1 MNKIKKKVSGILQT
15 IGKLS
20 LIKKII
26 LIVVILAVGYFVVS
40 KLFLNKNNKITYQTE
55 KVAKGNLIVSVS
67 GSGAVAST
75 NSSNITTEATGVVK
89 KIYVKDGDIVKTG
102 DKIAE
107 LDLDLE
113 GQQKSSQAWAAYQSA
128 KNSLQ
133 TANDNLYSAQADLFT
148 KWQSFFDLSTSSH
161 YQNSDG
167 TPNTPERDSQTEF
180 RISQDNW
187 LSSEAKYKSQQK
199 AIEQA
204 QLSLNSAW
212 YSYQQASPIIY
223 APISGTVSGLSLQI
237 GSVINSQSSSNTS
250 ATTNKI
256 ASIKTDALPTLS
268 INLTEIDVPKIKIGD
283 KATIIFD
290 AFSDRTFTG
299 KVISIDTVGSVSSGV
314 TNYPTVIL
322 LDTKSSAILP
332 NMGISA
338 NIITNTKDNV
348 LLISSSAVKTD
359 DSGNSY
365 VQLFV
370 NGKPVNQNIETG
382 LFSDTQ
388 TEIVSGLKEGDT
400 VITSTTQAVS
410 NSTQQTQSVF
420 GGFGNRGGMGGGG
433 GGNVRIQDH

>member
-1 MNKIKKKVSGILQT
+1 MKKIKDFIF
-15 IGKLS
+15 KLS
-20 LIKKII
+20 LLKKII
-26 LIVVILAVGYFVVS
+26 FFVVILAVGYFIVS
-40 KLFLNKNNKITYQTE
+40 KLFLNKNGKVTYQTE
-55 KVAKGNLIVSVS
+55 KVTKGNLVVTVS

-75 NSSNITTEATGVVK
+75 NSSNITTEATGVVT
-89 KIYVKDGDIVKTG
+89 KIYVKDGDVVKTG
-102 DKIAE
+102 DTIAE
-107 LDLDLE
+107 LELDLE
-113 GQQKSSQAWAAYQSA
+113 GQQKSSQAWSSYQSA

-133 TANDNLYSAQADLFT
+133 TAKDNLYSSQANLFT
-148 KWQSFFDLSTSSH
+148 EWQSHFDLATSNL

-167 TPNTPERDSQTEF
+167 TPNTPERQSQTDYLVSE
-180 RISQDNW
+180 DNW
-187 LSSEAKYKSQQK
+187 LLAEAKYKAQQK

-256 ASIKTDALPTLS
+256 ANIKTDALPTLS

-290 AFSDRTFTG
+290 AFSDKTFTG

-322 LDTKSSAILP
+322 LDTKSNAILP

-338 NIITNTKDNV
+338 SIITNTKDEV
-348 LLISSSAVKTD
+348 LLVSSSAVKTD
-359 DSGNSY
+359 NNGSSY
-365 VQLFV
+365 VQILT
-370 NGKPVNQNIETG
+370 NGKPVNINVEAG
-382 LFSDTQ
+382 LSSDTQ

-400 VITSTTQAVS
+400 IITSTTEATTTT
-410 NSTQQTQSVF
+410 STQTQSVF
-420 GGFGNRGGMGGGG
+420 GGFGGRGG
-433 GGNVRIQDH
+433 R